1 MPELHQVVDAD
12 SEHLA
17 KDRRYL
23 LGFTC
28 NLWFS
33 REVGIPTARPP
44 TWPVLTAKSCPC
56 LSPQW
61 APPVAWKGLGF
72 PPLNTGCF
80 WAPLFT
86 CKTCEFVAF
95 LMWFVIVV
103 GFVFFLSW
111 YQQLG
116 GREEQKGGLNSV
128 IYYLFHL
135 NYLWIMYWT
144 DGKNV
149 EYVHYELYSP
159 VCCLEY

>member
-1 MPELHQVVDAD
+1 MQIVSTWPRTGVTSWALPGMYD
-12 SEHLA
+12 SLENLA
-17 KDRRYL
+17 STL
-23 LGFTC
+23 
-28 NLWFS
+28 
-33 REVGIPTARPP
+33 PAP
-44 TWPVLTAKSCPC
+44 WPVLTAKSCPC
-56 LSPQW
+56 PSPQW

-80 WAPLFT
+80 WALLFT

-95 LMWFVIVV
+95 LMWFVVV
-103 GFVFFLSW
+103 WGFVFLSW

-128 IYYLFHL
+128 IYCLFHL